1 MRMRCYAE
9 NNMQGLVSQREFE
22 KEKWKSKEKELLD
35 AKKIARA
42 EVTSWLILFY
52 MHLKLVPCCEFH

>member
-35 AKKIARA
+35 AKKIAM
-42 EVTSWLILFY
+42 TLTL
-52 MHLKLVPCCEFH
+52 L